1 MPGKT
6 RTINYF
12 RIDGEGQPFYLV
24 DLPGYGYARLAH
36 TERERLRKL
45 IDDFLLGCE
54 SMRLLLVVLD
64 ARRDPGAEEESILA
78 HCRASG
84 RRFLFVR
91 TKWDR
96 LRSGEQKRLRAA
108 WKNDPATLA
117 ISNRTR
123 EGVPELLR
131 ELRSAVE

>member
-12 RIDGEGQPFYLV
+12 RIDGEGAPFYLV

-45 IDDFLLGCE
+45 IDEFLIGCE
-54 SMRLLLVVLD
+54 TMRLLLVVLD
-64 ARRDPGAEEESILA
+64 ARRNPGAEEKSILA
-78 HCRASG
+78 HCQDIG

-96 LRSGEQKRLRAA
+96 LRSGEQRRLRDKWRAEPGTMA
-108 WKNDPATLA
+108 L
-117 ISNRTR
+117 SNRTR
-123 EGVPELLR
+123 EGVSELLA
-131 ELRSAVE
+131 ELRSVVG